1 MSFAVCLPY
10 LLLLPFHPLG
20 MAVLIGVGTL
30 VLTAIGQAG
39 DATVAGITIAVVM
52 VAAALSPHDAW
63 QQPLLRAVDTAVGIA
78 IGLAASWLATAS
90 LLGGTRRAAVRGG

>member
-1 MSFAVCLPY
+1 MV
-10 LLLLPFHPLG
+10 
-20 MAVLIGVGTL
+20 GVGSL

-39 DATVAGITIAVVM
+39 DAGVAGITTAVVM

-78 IGLAASWLATAS
+78 IGLAASWLVTTS
-90 LLGGTRRAAVRGG
+90 LADGARQPAARGG